1 MGMLYFLLSSLSG
14 CPLSLCWQGGGRLFS
29 GLSSWNAAR
38 HYLKI
43 FLSFS
48 GPLARK
54 SRFLVGG
61 GGESYLSALAHI
73 SRLLALSLLTN
84 DVWGK
89 KKAQVTNQHV
99 IP

>member
-1 MGMLYFLLSSLSG
+1 MGAHSAFAGKVGADFFL
-14 CPLSLCWQGGGRLFS
+14 
-29 GLSSWNAAR
+29 GLSSWNGAR
-38 HYLKI
+38 RYLKI

-54 SRFLVGG
+54 SRFLAGG
-61 GGESYLSALAHI
+61 GRESYLSALAHI

-89 KKAQVTNQHV
+89 KKAQLTNQHV